1 MGNIATPV
9 KMKISVVMASYLSE
23 YAGGATDRVNKFHR
37 AVDSFT
43 KQTYQDKELI
53 IVSDGCTI
61 TAMEFDKHYRNRHD
75 MKLIILDKKPLFS
88 GEVRNAGCFTAT
100 GEIISYLDTDDIFG
114 AKHLNQIINGFENN
128 PNVDWVYFDDIIL
141 WRFNPTTNEIM
152 TSAIRESRLDSG
164 TIGTSSIAHRR
175 LPEFN
180 WLGCNGYGHDWIFI
194 KRMINSGRQH
204 IKISGCE
211 YYVCH
216 IPNSFDS

>member
-1 MGNIATPV
+1 
-9 KMKISVVMASYLSE
+9 MASYLSE

-37 AVDSFT
+37 AVNSFT
-43 KQTYQDKELI
+43 MQTHQDKELI

-61 TAMEFDKHYRNRHD
+61 TAEQVNKHYRNRED
-75 MKLIILDKKPLFS
+75 IKLIILDKKPLFS
-88 GEVRNAGCFTAT
+88 GEVRNVGCFVAT
-100 GEIISYLDTDDIFG
+100 GKAIAYLDTDDMLG
-114 AKHLNQIINGFENN
+114 KKHLEAISNELKNN
-128 PNVDWVYFDDIIL
+128 PTVDWVYFDDIIL

-152 TSAIRESRLDSG
+152 VSAVRESKLDSG

-180 WLGCNGYGHDWIFI
+180 WLRCDGYGHDWEFI
-194 KRMINSGRQH
+194 KRMINSGKQY

-216 IPNSFDS
+216 IPNSYDS